1 MGVKQVKRDGAQHPG
16 RKTNMCKG
24 PEIRKSLAF
33 GSDEKG
39 PGRPEQISKMICR
52 YMCECAARDLKQVC
66 RVNVPYS
73 SWPPHLKGTI
83 KGTPS
88 SS

>member
-1 MGVKQVKRDGAQHPG
+1 MGVKLVKRDGAQHPG

-39 PGRPEQISKMICR
+39 PRRPEQISKMI
-52 YMCECAARDLKQVC
+52 
-66 RVNVPYS
+66 
-73 SWPPHLKGTI
+73 
-83 KGTPS
+83 
-88 SS
+88 